1 MRFAYLGSGSR
12 GNAAV
17 VEAGDT
23 RVLLDCGFTLR
34 ETEARLVRLGLGAED
49 LTAIVLT
56 HEHSDHMSG
65 VGPLARRHKLP
76 VWSTRGTWRAIEQ
89 RAGNLPELRHFDP
102 HQMFVIDDLELHPFP
117 VPHDAREPAQFVFS
131 DGSVRLGIL
140 TDIGRPTAHVEA
152 MLHGCDALALECNH
166 DRAMLDRGPY
176 PPALKARIGGGEGHL
191 DNGTAAGLL
200 ERLDTT
206 RLQHLIAVH
215 LSETNN
221 SPALAQA
228 ALAGAL
234 GCGADFV
241 QVADQD
247 EGLPWHKIS

>member
-17 VEAGDT
+17 VEAGST
-23 RVLLDCGFTLR
+23 RILLDCGFTLR
-34 ETEARLVRLGLGAED
+34 ETEARLARLGLAAD
-49 LTAIVLT
+49 QLAAIVLT

-89 RAGNLPELRHFDP
+89 RAGKLPALHHFDP
-102 HQMFVIDDLELHPFP
+102 HQAFTIDELELHPFP

-131 DGSVRLGIL
+131 DGSSRLGIL
-140 TDIGRPTAHVEA
+140 TDIGRPTAHVET
-152 MLHGCDALALECNH
+152 MLDGCDALALECNH

-176 PPALKARIGGGEGHL
+176 PPALKARISGGEGHL
-191 DNGTAAGLL
+191 DNAAAAGLL
-200 ERLDTT
+200 ARLDTA

-228 ALAGAL
+228 ALAGVL

-241 QVADQD
+241 QVADQE
-247 EGLPWHKIS
+247 EGLSWHKIS

>member
-1 MRFAYLGSGSR
+1 MRFAWLGSGSR

-17 VEAGDT
+17 VEAGKT
-23 RVLLDCGFTLR
+23 RILLDCGFTLR
-34 ETEARLVRLGLGAED
+34 DTGARLARLGLDAGD

-65 VGPLARRHKLP
+65 VGPLARRHGLP
-76 VWSTRGTWRAIEQ
+76 VWATRGTWRAIEGRTGQ
-89 RAGNLPELRHFDP
+89 LPAVHHYDP
-102 HQMFVIDDLELHPFP
+102 HKTFSIDDLELHPFP

-131 DGSVRLGIL
+131 DGAMRLGIL
-140 TDIGRPTAHVEA
+140 TDIGRPTAHVES

-166 DRAMLDRGPY
+166 DRAMLARGPY
-176 PPALKARIGGGEGHL
+176 PPSLKARISGGEGHL
-191 DNGTAAGLL
+191 DNGAAAALL
-200 ERLDTT
+200 SRLDTA
-206 RLQHLIAVH
+206 RLRYLIAVH

-241 QVADQD
+241 QVADQAG
-247 EGLPWHKIS
+247 GLPWHNIS